1 MLRLL
6 LIEARQ
12 KAMKNVFAGRK
23 LTIATMHGKE
33 QVIGPI
39 LCEATGVVIEVAEGF
54 NTDIFGT
61 FTGEVEREADALT
74 VARRKCLAAAAM
86 TETTLVLASEGSF
99 GPHPTIPFAKC
110 DDEVLV
116 LLDLYLGL
124 EIKVREIST
133 KTNFSG
139 KTVRSLDDAKAF
151 AANAIFPSHGLI
163 VGRSRGETQGLKK
176 GIRDT
181 GEFERLVKE
190 NLDTFGECYVETDMR
205 AMHNPTRMGVIATAS
220 EKLAQSMLRT
230 CPVCNTPGF
239 DVEDVLSGLP
249 CEQCATPTAG
259 TLSFVY
265 GCQRC
270 GHREESKFPHGRKT
284 ESAMYCDWCNP

>member
-1 MLRLL
+1 M
-6 LIEARQ
+6 
-12 KAMKNVFAGRK
+12 MKNVFAGRK

-39 LCEATGVVIEVAEGF
+39 LCDATGVEIDVAAGF
-54 NTDIFGT
+54 NTDMFGT
-61 FTGEVEREADALT
+61 FTGEIEREADALT

-139 KTVRSLDDAKAF
+139 KTVRSLDEARAF

-181 GEFERLVKE
+181 GEFERLVQE
-190 NLDTFGECYVETDMR
+190 NLDAHGECYIETDMR
-205 AMHNPTRMGVIATAS
+205 AMHNPTRMDVIAAATR
-220 EKLAQSMLRT
+220 KLAESMLRP
-230 CPVCNTPGF
+230 CPVCTTPGF
-239 DVEDVLSGLP
+239 EVEDVLSGLP
-249 CEQCATPTAG
+249 CEQCATPTAS
-259 TLSFVY
+259 TLSHVY

-270 GHREESKFPHGRKT
+270 GHREERKFPHGRKT
-284 ESAMYCDWCNP
+284 ESAMYCDRCNP

>member
-6 LIEARQ
+6 PDGSKI
-12 KAMKNVFAGRK
+12 KIMKNVFAGRK

-33 QVIGPI
+33 KVIGPI
-39 LCEATGVVIEVAEGF
+39 LSEATGVIVNVAEGF

-61 FTGEVEREADALT
+61 FTGEIEREADALT

-110 DDEVLV
+110 DDEILVLV
-116 LLDLYLGL
+116 DLYLGL
-124 EIKVREIST
+124 EIKVRELSVN
-133 KTNFSG
+133 TNFSG
-139 KTVRSLDDAKAF
+139 KTVRSWEE
-151 AANAIFPSHGLI
+151 ANAFSAATLFPSHGLI
-163 VGRSRGETQGLKK
+163 VGRSRGETQWLKK
-176 GIRDT
+176 GIRSDH
-181 GEFERLVKE
+181 EFERLVKE
-190 NLDTFGECYVETDMR
+190 NLDATGECYIETDMR
-205 AMHNPTRMGVIATAS
+205 AMHNPTRLGVIGKAT
-220 EKLAQSMLRT
+220 EKLAESMLRT
-230 CPVCNTPGF
+230 CPVCSTPGF

-270 GHREESKFPHGRKT
+270 GHREERRFPHGRKT